1 MIASKMRKSFQNGSG
16 DERVGLSSS
25 ASGIDAL
32 RTRLMTI
39 SYCVMKILFCDL
51 VSFDY
56 VVRRNGGGSVIFRFV
71 RNCIASFQDVV
82 IVSVDGGKYVFMS
95 SKFVSVRIHRGR
107 LDFTC
112 LVKFP
117 SLK

>member
-25 ASGIDAL
+25 ASGIDAFS
-32 RTRLMTI
+32 TRLMTI
-39 SYCVMKILFCDL
+39 SYFVMKFLFCDL
-51 VSFDY
+51 VSFDH
-56 VVRRNGGGSVIFRFV
+56 VVRRNGGGSVFKFV
-71 RNCIASFQDVV
+71 RNCIASCQDVV
-82 IVSVDGGKYVFMS
+82 VMSIDEGKQFFIS
-95 SKFVSVRIHRGR
+95 SKFVSVRIHRGC